1 MKTIQEIK
9 TDFEQAIAEIPAIQG
24 LNTSD
29 RVNIAIAL
37 LREYGKYNRGEAMS
51 TAKANGNGNNDKPI
65 SEKQIKFLQDLGVTE
80 LPKTSR
86 EASALIEQV
95 KGSNAK
101 GSNYSNGKGG
111 FSARSLK

>member
-9 TDFEQAIAEIPAIQG
+9 TDLETAIAEIPAIQG

-51 TAKANGNGNNDKPI
+51 TGRNSNNRDMPATDKQKNAL
-65 SEKQIKFLQDLGVTE
+65 SKFGIKFLEDISKGDASDLLDKAITE
-80 LPKTSR
+80 SKNR
-86 EASALIEQV
+86 
-95 KGSNAK
+95 
-101 GSNYSNGKGG
+101 KGG
-111 FSARSLK
+111 FSARSFK